1 MRIWACICI
10 VLYSCIIV
18 TCPFTYIVYDRIW
31 LSENKLSLHL
41 FLCSSKSYFKQFNK
55 WWIVGVSHFLTVCIG
70 KQMDKAFL
78 GKIGNLSCLE
88 RILNKWKYLKTTDTK
103 IFLIKS
109 YFVEAYLIIY
119 PFVLNFVYLQS
130 IHVWN
135 YY

>member
-1 MRIWACICI
+1 
-10 VLYSCIIV
+10 
-18 TCPFTYIVYDRIW
+18 
-31 LSENKLSLHL
+31 
-41 FLCSSKSYFKQFNK
+41 
-55 WWIVGVSHFLTVCIG
+55 
-70 KQMDKAFL
+70 MDKAFL

-119 PFVLNFVYLQS
+119 PFVFNFVYLQS